1 MKSARPT
8 SIACPVP
15 DTGPGGVN
23 EADGADRPLIAI
35 TAGEVDSHHQKYVDA
50 VERAGGEPWV
60 LTPESGIEASEVI
73 HRAGA
78 LVLTGGGDIEPC
90 QYGEQPSG
98 EIDYMPFDS
107 ARDQM
112 ELSITRAALDD
123 DLPIYGICRGMQLL
137 NVAMGGSVV
146 QHLDG
151 HSGTQVENNEWEASY
166 HHIYISPGSKL
177 AAVVGSGGFVRVN
190 SLHHQGVR
198 EAQKS
203 PQLLASAYS
212 LDDGLIEAL
221 ESPRHRWVIAVQFHP
236 ERRMEVPPHFDRLF
250 QSLVERAVE
259 RLATAR

>member
-1 MKSARPT
+1 MANGASG
-8 SIACPVP
+8 
-15 DTGPGGVN
+15 TG
-23 EADGADRPLIAI
+23 RPLVAI
-35 TAGEVDSHHQKYVDA
+35 TGGEVDIHLQRYVDA
-50 VERAGGEPWV
+50 VERSGGEPWA
-60 LTPESGIEASEVI
+60 LTPDTNVAASEVI

-90 QYGEQPSG
+90 RYGEQPSG
-98 EIDYMPFDS
+98 EIEYMPFDI
-107 ARDQM
+107 ARDEM
-112 ELSITRAALDD
+112 ELSLIRAALDD

-137 NVAMGGSVV
+137 NVAMGGGLI

-151 HSGTQVENNEWEASY
+151 HSGTEQADGEWEASY

-190 SLHHQGVR
+190 SIHHQGVR

-203 PQLLASAYS
+203 PHLLASAYS

-250 QSLVERAVE
+250 QSLVERAAE
-259 RLATAR
+259 RLVNAG

>member
-1 MKSARPT
+1 MTLRNNRAFPEK
-8 SIACPVP
+8 
-15 DTGPGGVN
+15 
-23 EADGADRPLIAI
+23 PLVAI
-35 TAGEVDSHHQKYVDA
+35 TAGRLDVHTQRYVDA
-50 VERAGGEPWV
+50 VERSGGEPWV
-60 LTPESGIEASEVI
+60 LTPDTGVNFTGAGRALPAEVI

-78 LVLTGGGDIEPC
+78 LVLTGGEDIEPRR
-90 QYGEQPSG
+90 YGEQPSD
-98 EIDYMPFDS
+98 EIDYMPFDA
-107 ARDQM
+107 ARDEM

-137 NVAMGGSVV
+137 NVAMGGSLV

-151 HSGTQVENNEWEASY
+151 HSGTYLGDEEWEASY

-203 PQLLASAYS
+203 PHLLASAYS
-212 LDDGLIEAL
+212 LEDGLIEAL

-250 QSLVERAVE
+250 QSLVERAAE
-259 RLATAR
+259 RLAAAR